1 MTTRASRGSDHALVQ
16 RISHVA
22 YGDDTQDQSLP
33 DGCWDLVFMK
43 RQGRLQVL
51 QTGLITRPVA
61 LGYEAG
67 DEYLSISFRP
77 GVFMPGVP
85 AGGMLDQGVLRPLAN
100 PRSFVLGTQAFEVPD
115 FENADD
121 LVARLAAA
129 GLLVADP
136 VVGRVLQGDDAG
148 TGLRSVQRR
157 FVNAT
162 GLTAKQLSQIHRA
175 QAALQQLMHGDAP
188 ADVAAACGYADQAH
202 LGNSLKRIMGRTPGE
217 VVRATARSGAGPDP
231 ENPAR
236 AR

>member
-1 MTTRASRGSDHALVQ
+1 MRTTRSIRGSDHALVQ
-16 RISHVA
+16 RITHVA

-43 RQGRLQVL
+43 HRGRLQVL
-51 QTGLITRPVA
+51 HTGLITHPVT
-61 LGYEAG
+61 LGYETG
-67 DEYLSISFRP
+67 DEYLSIAFRP

-85 AGGMLDQGVLRPLAN
+85 AMGMLDQGVLRPLAN
-100 PRSFVLGTQAFEVPD
+100 PRSFLLGPQAFEVPD

-121 LVARLAAA
+121 LVARIIGA

-136 VVGRVLQGDDAG
+136 VVFRVLQGDPAG
-148 TGLRSVQRR
+148 TSLRSVQRR
-157 FVNAT
+157 FLSAT

-217 VVRATARSGAGPDP
+217 VVRAAARPGP
-231 ENPAR
+231 R
-236 AR
+236 R